1 MQTVTGSAQG
11 MVSQANEH
19 TEGKRT
25 VETPDSSS
33 YVERHETFPDLLL
46 PEELLFDNVWIDE

>member
-1 MQTVTGSAQG
+1 MTGSAQG